1 MSTEAPPEGHRFTP
15 TALFICGGLL
25 IWASDFLAVYVIA
38 AIACAK
44 GWAKMTV
51 AGMPIVAFIGTILTI
66 AACAGSFVMLRVGVR
81 RLQANGQLDE
91 SMRFIYFLAAAIG
104 MLALV
109 AILFNA
115 LPAWWLATECAPSAP
130 S

>member
-1 MSTEAPPEGHRFTP
+1 MSIEAPSEGHRFTP

-38 AIACAK
+38 AIVCAK
-44 GWAKMTV
+44 GWQELAV
-51 AGMPIVAFIGTILTI
+51 AGVPLVAFIGTVLTVAAGAGTI
-66 AACAGSFVMLRVGVR
+66 ALLRIGWK
-81 RLQANGQLDE
+81 RLQMNGTLDQ
-91 SMRFIYFLAAAIG
+91 SRRFIYFLTAAIG

-115 LPAWWLATECAPSAP
+115 LPVWLLPTQCVQGH
-130 S
+130 